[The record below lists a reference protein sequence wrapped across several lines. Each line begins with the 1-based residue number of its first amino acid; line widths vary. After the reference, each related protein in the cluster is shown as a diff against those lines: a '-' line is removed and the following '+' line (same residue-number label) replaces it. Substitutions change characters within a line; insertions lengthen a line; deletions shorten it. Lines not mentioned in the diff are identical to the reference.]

1 MFQVIS
7 EKNVYQELYVQF
19 EKHYT
24 KEIIIP
30 TIIVTNKQESHF
42 QQVRGLVTKNILAFY
57 I

>member
-1 MFQVIS
+1 MFQAIS